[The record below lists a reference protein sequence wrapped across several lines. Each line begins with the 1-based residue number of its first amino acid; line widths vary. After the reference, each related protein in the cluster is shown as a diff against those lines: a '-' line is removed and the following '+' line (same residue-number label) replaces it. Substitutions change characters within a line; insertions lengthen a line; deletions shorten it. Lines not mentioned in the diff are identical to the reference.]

1 MNTTFIRTITIAVLA
16 TSLSAFAQISHKRD
30 DAASTSNPTQQ
41 FASNAMGTEPMESGA
56 SADLQQVQKQV
67 QLLQKQVQLLQKQV
81 QQLEVKDKM
90 NREEKQNAD
99 QEEKKIREQE
109 KQWENALQGIY
120 GG

>member
-56 SADLQQVQKQV
+56 SADLQQ
-67 QLLQKQVQLLQKQV
+67 LQKQVQLLQKQV